1 MRRWTQAC
9 ECDKPRSSHGNDNEF
24 DVYDDAFDEF
34 VMREEELLLA
44 KFAEYRTIVDKSVGN

>member
-1 MRRWTQAC
+1 LEAAAEEAMDTNQDQAN
-9 ECDKPRSSHGNDNEF
+9 GNDNEF

-34 VMREEELLLA
+34 VMQEEELLLA